1 MVDPTQSEDI
11 KQSFISAYRSRWRD
25 VRGENRRWLESRDS
39 LNRAG
44 AVGDFR
50 QFFESYATNE
60 VLESVPNWRVV
71 RGQHWTATRIRQA
84 YDKGLAL
91 AREDLR
97 QFDAPEAAVSEATNR
112 SKLSHSERLRVEY
125 EKIYYT
131 TQDHIS
137 LAKSKT
143 TNKVR
148 EAVENGKS
156 GYWAADE
163 TNRVIRGEIRTRY
176 IDAAKTAVARAVN
189 EALLT
194 SYEEA
199 DVTEV
204 GVAVEGRSGRP
215 GAMNTNAAGELVFE
229 TAGDQKV
236 CAVCRGLAGQT
247 VKISDVRG
255 EPEFQPP
262 VHPRCRCR
270 LVPAAMEV
278 NGERVEA
285 PSGVGLRAEAE

>member
-1 MVDPTQSEDI
+1 MTDPTQSEDI
-11 KQSFISAYRSRWRD
+11 RESFISAYRTRWRD

-39 LNRAG
+39 LRRAG

-50 QFFESYATNE
+50 QFFESYATNK
-60 VLESVPNWRVV
+60 VLEPMPNRRVT

-84 YDKGLAL
+84 YDTGLDIAQS
-91 AREDLR
+91 DLR
-97 QFDAPEAAVSEATNR
+97 AFDAPEDAVSAATSRNQ
-112 SKLSHSERLRVEY
+112 LAHSRRLRVEY

-131 TQDHIS
+131 TQDHVS

-143 TNKVR
+143 TDVVR
-148 EAVENGKS
+148 EAVENSES

-163 TNRVIRGEIRTRY
+163 TNRVIRGDIRTRY

-194 SYEEA
+194 SYEQA

-204 GVAVEGRSGRP
+204 GVSVEGTGGRP
-215 GAMNTNAAGELVFE
+215 GMMNMNAAGELVFE

-247 VKISDVRG
+247 VQISDVRG
-255 EPEFQPP
+255 QPEFQPP

-278 NGERVEA
+278 DGERVSA
-285 PSGVGLRAEAE
+285 PSGVSLRAGD